1 MTTRHLDCLF
11 KPRSLA
17 LVGASPRAGSLGHA
31 VLANLRAGGFKGEIG
46 LVNPSHT
53 EIDGLPCVGRL
64 ADLAD
69 LPDLVVFAA
78 PRESTAALVE
88 EAAALKVP
96 ATVVI
101 TADPEHGA
109 QSLSARLRR
118 LADETGIRIVGP
130 NCLGVVAPRAGLN
143 ASFAAHPASPGDLAV
158 VSQSGAITTSLIAW
172 AHQHK
177 VGFSGLVS
185 VGDMADV
192 NFSDLLD
199 YFALDPATRAILLYV
214 EAIDDAKTF
223 MSAARAAARVKP
235 VIVIKG
241 GRNPGAA
248 KAAATHTGALA
259 GADAV
264 YEAAFRRAGLLRV
277 IGIDELFDA
286 AATLGRVRA
295 FPGDRLAILTNG
307 GGIGV
312 LAVDDLMDRGGRLA
326 ELPPALRARLDAFL
340 PPAWSHAN
348 PVDIVGD
355 ADAARYRNALSALLE
370 DRGNDAIVV
379 MHCPTALSQSEEA
392 AAAVAETVKKYRA
405 ATMSQ
410 KPVFAAWLGAS
421 EESIRIFESAG
432 IPYYTT
438 GAVRGFM
445 HLVHWRQN
453 RDVLMAAPPS
463 LPVDFA
469 PDVSAAR
476 NVLTKALA
484 QGAKWLEPADIAT
497 LFEAY
502 DIPIAA
508 VRRAATP
515 EEAAALAEPV
525 IATHGAC
532 VVKIQSPDIS
542 HKSDVGGVVLG
553 LGSPQAVAAATRQ
566 MLAHIA
572 ETMPNAHLDG
582 VTIHPMVVRP
592 HARELIAGLAEDPV
606 FGPVIVFGRGG
617 KAVEVINDRALA
629 LPPLDLALAHDLIS
643 RTRVAGL
650 LCAYRDEPAADVDAV
665 ALTLVKLAQLSADFP
680 EIQELDI
687 NPLLADAAGV
697 IAIDARVAIAP
708 VAVPQRT
715 GANPRFAIAP
725 YPKMWERT
733 LTLRDGRRIFVRPVR
748 PEDEDL
754 YARYFEQISQEDLR
768 LRFFAP
774 VKEFSHAFIAR
785 LTQIDYARGLALCAI
800 DEATGDKV
808 GGVRLMLDVD
818 HESGEYAILLR
829 SDQKGKG
836 LGWSLMELIIEY
848 ARNEGLRHIEGQ
860 VLGENTTMISM
871 CQQLGFHVVDD
882 PQAPGIKL
890 VRLDL

>member
-1 MTTRHLDCLF
+1 MTTRHLECLF

-31 VLANLRAGGFKGEIG
+31 VLANLRAGGFKGEIW

-64 ADLAD
+64 ADLASP
-69 LPDLVVFAA
+69 PDLAIFAA
-78 PRESTAALVE
+78 PRESTVALVE
-88 EAAALKVP
+88 EAAALKIP
-96 ATVVI
+96 AAVVI
-101 TADPEHGA
+101 TSDPDHGA

-118 LADETGIRIVGP
+118 LAGETGIRIVGP
-130 NCLGVVAPRAGLN
+130 NCLGVVAPRAGVN
-143 ASFAAHPASPGDLAV
+143 ASFAAHPVSPGDLAV

-192 NFSDLLD
+192 NFADLLD

-214 EAIDDAKTF
+214 EAIGDAKTF

-235 VIVIKG
+235 VVVIKG

-277 IGIDELFDA
+277 TDIDELFDA
-286 AATLGRVRA
+286 AETLGRVRA

-312 LAVDDLMDRGGRLA
+312 LAVDDLIDRGGRLA
-326 ELPPALRARLDAFL
+326 ELTPALRVRLDSFL

-355 ADAARYRNALSALLE
+355 ADAARYSNALAALLE
-370 DRGNDAIVV
+370 DKGNDAIVV
-379 MHCPTALSQSEEA
+379 MHCPSALSQSEEA

-405 ATMSQ
+405 ATMIQ

-421 EESIRIFESAG
+421 EESNRIFEAAG

-453 RDVLMAAPPS
+453 RDVLMAVPPS
-463 LPVDFA
+463 MPVDFA

-476 NVLTKALA
+476 STLAKALA
-484 QGAKWLEPADIAT
+484 RGAKWLEPDEIVT

-502 DIPIAA
+502 SIPIAV

-515 EEAAALAEPV
+515 EQAAALAEPL
-525 IATHGAC
+525 IATYGAC
-532 VVKIQSPDIS
+532 VIKIQSPDIS

-553 LGSPQAVAAATRQ
+553 LDSPQAVAAATRQ

-572 ETMPNAHLDG
+572 EAVPNAHLDG

-592 HARELIAGLAEDPV
+592 HARELIAGLAEDPT

-629 LPPLDLALAHDLIS
+629 LPPLDLALAHDLIA
-643 RTRVAGL
+643 RTRVARL

-708 VAVPQRT
+708 VAAPQRA

-725 YPKMWERT
+725 YPKMWERK
-733 LTLRDGRRIFVRPVR
+733 LTLRDGQRIFVRPVR

-754 YARYFEQISQEDLR
+754 YVRYFEEISQEDLR

-774 VKEFSHAFIAR
+774 VKEFSHTFIAR

-848 ARNEGLRHIEGQ
+848 ARKENLRHIEGQ
-860 VLGENTTMISM
+860 VLGENTTMILM
-871 CQQLGFHVVDD
+871 CQELGFHIADD